1 MLFYR
6 NYHKKLLKIPIENN
20 SPDIKSPFKRLQFLE
35 RIRLKH

>member
-20 SPDIKSPFKRLQFLE
+20 SPDFKSPFKDYNSWKE
-35 RIRLKH
+35 